1 MKIDKQVLPD
11 LEKIGDL
18 LKGAD
23 IVMMTT
29 LDEDDRLVSRPMSLL
44 KMDIEGGLWL
54 FSNLHS
60 QKLNQI
66 DRINLSLSNEEGS
79 RYVSIAGHGEI
90 SHDRALMRELWS
102 PFMKPW
108 FPEGVESPDLAL
120 LKVTPQ
126 TVEYWDSTDS
136 KMVRMFAVAASVI
149 ACKPIGMGEHGKLSL
164 LESP

>member
-1 MKIDKQVLPD
+1 MKIDEQVAPD
-11 LEKIGDL
+11 LEKLGEL
-18 LKGAD
+18 LKCAD

-29 LDEDDRLVSRPMSLL
+29 MDEDDRLVSRPMSLL
-44 KMDIEGGLWL
+44 KMDIEGVLWL
-54 FSNLHS
+54 FSSLHS
-60 QKLNQI
+60 EKLKQI
-66 DRINLSLSNEEGS
+66 DRINLCLSKEESS

-90 SHDRALMRELWS
+90 SHDRALMRKLWT

-108 FPEGVESPDLAL
+108 FPDGVESPELAL

-126 TVEYWDSTDS
+126 TVEYWDSTHS

-149 ACKPIGMGEHGKLSL
+149 AGKPIGMGDHGKLSL